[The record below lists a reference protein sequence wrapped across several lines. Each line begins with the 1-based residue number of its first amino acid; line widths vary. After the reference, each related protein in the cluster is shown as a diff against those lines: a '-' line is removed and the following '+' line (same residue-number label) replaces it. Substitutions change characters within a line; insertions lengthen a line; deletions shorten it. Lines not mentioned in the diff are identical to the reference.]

1 MKHLFSFL
9 ALIALVALCATP
21 MHQVALAAGDTLVVL
36 ATPPGNINNV
46 INGDTLTGGLRAHP
60 DRVYKL
66 RRGNV
71 YQVTEPIKVN
81 GSIRIV
87 ANDTTAGL
95 RPPVLA
101 PGILLDNS
109 SVDHFFNFIGK
120 GATVEMTNLYLLSVR
135 SDQNWLGWSDGI
147 RINADSVK
155 IKLRSVV
162 FDGWSD
168 AGIRIDAH
176 WTRMD
181 VQDCMFRNHQHSSS
195 WFGGQPFMTG
205 SPIALDTVKFINNS
219 FFANNSYLWSIRGY
233 DVKSIFE
240 HNTLVYGTVNPF
252 LTRQGSHLFIKNNLF
267 YAMHAMGGNPDHV
280 WGGWFLNYPDTTS
293 SGIVQIR
300 SKMTWQAIET
310 TGPEVY
316 VDSAHGVYAPMVAAS
331 NRSLDLR
338 NNYWYLP
345 TTLTGFYQAYNDTTT
360 KFDSLDYQQYGLGQ
374 KGWIKRILVSP
385 TWINQMSGK
394 VVDSVIV
401 AQGGTVINSGNNLN
415 TDPGFGST
423 VTPHMAKLIAYVNK
437 ISTGTLDSTWHYKG
451 TSGVLYPPT
460 WPLPENLAYTNTA
473 MQTAGSDG
481 FPIGDLNWFPA
492 KKAQWL
498 LTDVRPV
505 DNIVPD
511 AFTLD
516 QNYPNPF
523 NPTTQIT
530 FSLKSNEQVSLVVYN
545 MLGQQVRTLV
555 NGQEMAA
562 GSYSATWNGLDD
574 RGFQMASGAY
584 VYRLQT
590 KSFSMTRTM
599 MLLK

>member
-1 MKHLFSFL
+1 MT
-9 ALIALVALCATP
+9 IITP
-21 MHQVALAAGDTLVVL
+21 ASP
-36 ATPPGNINNV
+36 TPPSSNSPAAAAPTAHV
-46 INGDTLTGGLRAHP
+46 LDALQRPLRDLRISVT
-60 DRVYKL
+60 DRCNFRCVYCMPKEIF
-66 RRGNV
+66 G
-71 YQVTEPIKVN
+71 
-81 GSIRIV
+81 
-87 ANDTTAGL
+87 AG
-95 RPPVLA
+95 
-101 PGILLDNS
+101 
-109 SVDHFFNFIGK
+109 
-120 GATVEMTNLYLLSVR
+120 Y
-135 SDQNWLGWSDGI
+135 
-147 RINADSVK
+147 
-155 IKLRSVV
+155 
-162 FDGWSD
+162 
-168 AGIRIDAH
+168 
-176 WTRMD
+176 
-181 VQDCMFRNHQHSSS
+181 
-195 WFGGQPFMTG
+195 
-205 SPIALDTVKFINNS
+205 
-219 FFANNSYLWSIRGY
+219 
-233 DVKSIFE
+233 
-240 HNTLVYGTVNPF
+240 PF
-252 LTRQGSHLFIKNNLF
+252 LTREGSHLFIKNNLF

-360 KFDSLDYQQYGLGQ
+360 KFDSLDYQQYGLGK

-481 FPIGDLNWFPA
+481 FPIGDLNCFPA

-530 FSLKSNEQVSLVVYN
+530 FGLPKESTVRVEVYN
-545 MLGQQVRTLV
+545 LLGQQVAEIARHFLEARQPARAMPYLVQAGDQAARSYATTEAIEFYTKALDLRAAVEGVELIRRTYEGLGGALACAV
-555 NGQEMAA
+555 MHVLFREGYADRA
-562 GSYSATWNGLDD
+562 GVSARDREVVDRMTAYQIPDQDVEEFMREGGL
-574 RGFQMASGAY
+574 GEYA
-584 VYRLQT
+584 
-590 KSFSMTRTM
+590 K
-599 MLLK
+599 